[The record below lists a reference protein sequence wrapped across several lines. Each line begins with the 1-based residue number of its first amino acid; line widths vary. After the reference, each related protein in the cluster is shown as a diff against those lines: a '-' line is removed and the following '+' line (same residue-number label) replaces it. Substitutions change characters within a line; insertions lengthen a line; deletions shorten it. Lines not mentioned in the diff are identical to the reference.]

1 MIEQFRGFASYQLF
15 DMSVAFTANYFF
27 SGGDVSFDNET
38 FLVTDFV
45 NLKINLAQSFRGV
58 YRGRVYVCVHMGEY
72 SYVYEYIRFYCVSKK
87 SLQLVF
93 ISELLPFLV

>member
-1 MIEQFRGFASYQLF
+1 VALHHTNYLTLVLHLRLIIF
-15 DMSVAFTANYFF
+15 SV
-27 SGGDVSFDNET
+27 GDDVSFDNET

-45 NLKINLAQSFRGV
+45 NLKIKLAQSFRGV
-58 YRGRVYVCVHMGEY
+58 YRGRVYVCVYMGKY
-72 SYVYEYIRFYCVSKK
+72 SYVYEYIRLYCVSKK

>member
-1 MIEQFRGFASYQLF
+1 M
-15 DMSVAFTANYFF
+15 
-27 SGGDVSFDNET
+27 
-38 FLVTDFV
+38 TDFV
-45 NLKINLAQSFRGV
+45 NLKIKLAQSFRDV

-72 SYVYEYIRFYCVSKK
+72 SYVYKYIRLYCVSKK